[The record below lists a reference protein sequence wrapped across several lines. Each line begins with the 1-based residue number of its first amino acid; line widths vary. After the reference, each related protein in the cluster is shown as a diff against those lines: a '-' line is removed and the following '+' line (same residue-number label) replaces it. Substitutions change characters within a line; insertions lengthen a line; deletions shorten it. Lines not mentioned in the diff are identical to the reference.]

1 MMNLKIKIECLP
13 EPNVLF
19 AGDQV
24 GVEPRRLM
32 ANVGAADSGAPRDI
46 RIGLVGPAEEV
57 QLARRWLPRLN
68 TVAIAREKNARRYRD
83 WPGGQ
88 KAFGA
93 TFMVEDRFIRQLDQ
107 DRLTLAFNKS
117 SPSEK
122 FDELL
127 DLFDAKI
134 QSLFG
139 DVRPDCIIVC
149 LPDAVAD
156 MRISNPRLSARE
168 RELLERLQREDE
180 QDQLSLFQPTPE
192 ELEAAEELRT
202 QAEDL
207 LFRTFYRALK
217 ARIMTHQNPVP
228 VQVIRRDTFIRPDGE
243 GQSHATRSWNLATS
257 LYYKAGHEPWRP
269 ADLPSNTCFIG
280 ISFHHLKRREGDV
293 VYTSVVQA
301 FSSEIEPFALKGC
314 TLPHDQRRH
323 HQPYL
328 NETQAEALI
337 NDVLNRYEN
346 VTGAGVLPL
355 RIVVH
360 KTSIYQ
366 PEEEAGFRR
375 AAEAR
380 VPVCDLVWM
389 RSTSFRL
396 VRKGSHEPWRG
407 TLCSLGDDS
416 YLYTSGYLPWWDE
429 YPGPHIPA
437 PLQIGSSGP
446 TDIRQRAREILALT
460 KMNWN
465 SSEGVGRHPITISFA
480 RKVGMLMTELS
491 DNQTPNPS
499 YRFYM

>member
-1 MMNLKIKIECLP
+1 MNLDIKIECLR
-13 EPNVLF
+13 EPNLLF
-19 AGDQV
+19 GGDEP
-24 GVEPRRLM
+24 GVEPRRVM
-32 ANVGAADSGAPRDI
+32 AKAGAADSAAPKEI
-46 RIGLVGPAEEV
+46 CIGLVGPSAEV

-68 TVAIAREKNARRYRD
+68 NVAIAREKNARRYRD
-83 WPGGQ
+83 WPGAQ

-93 TFMVEDRFIRQLDQ
+93 SFTVEERFVRPLDQ
-107 DRLTLAFNKS
+107 ERLMLALNRS
-117 SPSEK
+117 SDSDK

-134 QSLFG
+134 QGLFG

-149 LPDAVAD
+149 LPDEAAD
-156 MRISNPRLSARE
+156 LRISNPRLSVGE
-168 RELLERLQREDE
+168 REALERLQREEE

-192 ELEAAEELRT
+192 ELKAAEELRT

-228 VQVIRRDTFIRPDGE
+228 VQVMRRDTFVRPDGE
-243 GQSHATRSWNLATS
+243 GQSHATRAWNLATS

-269 ADLPSNTCFIG
+269 AELPNNTCFIG

-293 VYTSVVQA
+293 VYASVAQA
-301 FSSEIEPFALKGC
+301 FSNEIEPFALKGS
-314 TLPHDQRRH
+314 TLPHDQRRDR
-323 HQPYL
+323 QPYL
-328 NETQAEALI
+328 DETQSKNLI
-337 NDVLNRYEN
+337 NDVLDKYESL
-346 VTGAGVLPL
+346 TGVLPS
-355 RIVVH
+355 RVVVH

-366 PEEEAGFRR
+366 PEEEVGFRG

-396 VRKGSHEPWRG
+396 IRKGTQEPWRG
-407 TLCSLGDDS
+407 TLCTIGDES
-416 YLYTSGYLPWWDE
+416 YLFTSGYLPWWDE

-437 PLQIGSSGP
+437 PLEIGSCGQ
-446 TDIRQRAREILALT
+446 TDMRQRAREILALT

-465 SSEGVGRHPITISFA
+465 SSEGIGRHPITISFA
-480 RKVGMLMTELS
+480 RKVGLLMTELS
-491 DNQTPNPS
+491 DNQKPNPS

>member
-13 EPNVLF
+13 EPNLLF
-19 AGDQV
+19 GGNHV
-24 GVEPRRLM
+24 GIEPRRLI
-32 ANVGAADSGAPRDI
+32 AKVGAADSVVPKDI
-46 RIGLVGPAEEV
+46 RIGLVGPTQEV
-57 QLARRWLPRLN
+57 QLARSWLPRLN
-68 TVAIAREKNARRYRD
+68 GVAIAREKSARRYRD

-93 TFMVEDRFIRQLDQ
+93 TFIVEDRFVRPLDP
-107 DRLTLAFNKS
+107 DRLTLGLNKA

-122 FDELL
+122 FEELL
-127 DLFDAKI
+127 DLFEAKI
-134 QSLFG
+134 QGLFG

-168 RELLERLQREDE
+168 RETLERLQREEE
-180 QDQLSLFQPTPE
+180 QAQLSLFQPTPE
-192 ELEAAEELRT
+192 ELQAAQELRT

-217 ARIMTHQNPVP
+217 ARTMTHQNPVP
-228 VQVIRRDTFIRPDGE
+228 VQVMRRDTFTRPDGE
-243 GQSHATRSWNLATS
+243 GQSHATRAWNLATS

-280 ISFHHLKRREGDV
+280 ISFHHLKRREGDI
-293 VYTSVVQA
+293 VYASVAQA
-301 FSSEIEPFALKGC
+301 FSNEIEPFALKGS
-314 TLPHDQRRH
+314 TLPHDQRRD

-328 NETQAEALI
+328 NERQAEDLI
-337 NDVLNRYEN
+337 NDVLDKYEDL
-346 VTGAGVLPL
+346 TGVLPL
-355 RIVVH
+355 RVVVH
-360 KTSIYQ
+360 KTSVYQ

-375 AAEAR
+375 AAETR
-380 VPVCDLVWM
+380 VPVCDLIWM

-396 VRKGSHEPWRG
+396 VRKGTHEPWRG
-407 TLCSLGDDS
+407 TLCTVGDES

-437 PLQIGSSGP
+437 PLQIGSCGS
-446 TDIRQRAREILALT
+446 TDIKQRAKEILALT

-465 SSEGVGRHPITISFA
+465 SSEGVGRHPITVSFA
-480 RKVGMLMTELS
+480 RKVGMLMAELS

>member
-1 MMNLKIKIECLP
+1 MMNLKIKIECLR
-13 EPNVLF
+13 EPNLLF
-19 AGDQV
+19 GGDQT
-24 GVEPRRLM
+24 GVEPRRVM
-32 ANVGAADSGAPRDI
+32 AKAGAADSAAPKEI
-46 RIGLVGPAEEV
+46 RIGLVGPAQEV
-57 QLARRWLPRLN
+57 QLAQRWLPRLN
-68 TVAIAREKNARRYRD
+68 SVSIAREKSARRYRD
-83 WPGGQ
+83 WPGAL

-93 TFMVEDRFIRQLDQ
+93 TFTVEDRFVRPLDGN
-107 DRLTLAFNKS
+107 RLTLALNRS

-127 DLFDAKI
+127 DLFDTKI
-134 QSLFG
+134 QGLFG

-149 LPDAVAD
+149 LPDEAAD

-168 RELLERLQREDE
+168 REALERLQREEE
-180 QDQLSLFQPTPE
+180 QDQLSLFQPTPD

-228 VQVIRRDTFIRPDGE
+228 VQVMRRDTFIRPDRE
-243 GQSHATRSWNLATS
+243 GQSHATRAWNLATS

-280 ISFHHLKRREGDV
+280 ISFHHLKRRDGDV
-293 VYTSVVQA
+293 VYASVAQA
-301 FSSEIEPFALKGC
+301 FSNEIEPFALKGS
-314 TLPHDQRRH
+314 TLPHDQRRD

-328 NETQAEALI
+328 NETQAENLI
-337 NDVLNRYEN
+337 KDVLDKYEGL
-346 VTGAGVLPL
+346 TGVLPL
-355 RIVVH
+355 RVVVH
-360 KTSIYQ
+360 KTSVYQ

-380 VPVCDLVWM
+380 VPVCDLIWM

-396 VRKGSHEPWRG
+396 IRKGTQEPWRG
-407 TLCSLGDDS
+407 TLCTIGDES

-429 YPGPHIPA
+429 YPGPHMPA
-437 PLQIGSSGP
+437 PLQIGSCGS

-465 SSEGVGRHPITISFA
+465 SSEGIGRHPITISFA
-480 RKVGMLMTELS
+480 RKVGMLIAELS
-491 DNQTPNPS
+491 DDQTPNPS